1 MASLEEEG
9 EKDGERKRGKGMGWE
24 GGREGGRR
32 LRGRERERTE
42 GGEEGDKMWTYT
54 RGRLAVS
61 VSCGF
66 EGFACSNDITT
77 SCGED
82 MQTAH
87 TVPVVP
93 GNSSVLTCTHGIYML
108 WSTVAFRNAFS
119 CLNCRPSALSASRS
133 HDLLSQHIAVIL
145 DGGQGS
151 YECCYDCR

>member
-1 MASLEEEG
+1 MASLEEKG

-24 GGREGGRR
+24 GGRKGGREGGRVGGWEGGRR

-77 SCGED
+77 SCGKG

-93 GNSSVLTCTHGIYML
+93 GNSSVLTCTHGICM
-108 WSTVAFRNAFS
+108 V
-119 CLNCRPSALSASRS
+119 
-133 HDLLSQHIAVIL
+133 HAVVHCGL
-145 DGGQGS
+145 QK
-151 YECCYDCR
+151 CFQLP